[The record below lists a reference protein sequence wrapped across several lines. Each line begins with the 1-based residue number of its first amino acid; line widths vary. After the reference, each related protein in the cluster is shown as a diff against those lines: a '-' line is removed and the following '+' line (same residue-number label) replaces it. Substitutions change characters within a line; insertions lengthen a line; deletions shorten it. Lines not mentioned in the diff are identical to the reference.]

1 MDFLRKHKT
10 FIATLIISYVFLVT
24 TYYLTSVGIRPSTL
38 FLQMRRYIPCALAVA
53 LSVAAWQQAG
63 LKVKALL
70 PHALV
75 GVLWVLVYPICYWT
89 TFHSTLTF
97 IDKHYDQSFG
107 AYFFAFSVCLRLL
120 LLKLNGWQD
129 KTAFRYTFS
138 LLHLA
143 ALLIPLL
150 QLVYFANYKYP
161 ITEAASIALLQ
172 TNPAEAKEFILL
184 NFGYSGVFVIAML
197 LCALYLVFV
206 RLNAIRNTCDCVD
219 TGVNFGQK
227 SMACIFVVLIATVGY
242 GSKMFKNTGVMETY
256 VFAKEYFD
264 KTNKFKAYHDKNY
277 AAFDVAPTT
286 PRFSKPST
294 IIMVIGESASAY
306 YMSAFNDT
314 PNNNT
319 PWLRSMKNNDSFIL
333 FPHAYASWGQTV
345 PSLER
350 ALTEK
355 NQYNNKE
362 FNQSLTIID
371 IAKKAGYETYWF
383 SNQGYVSDAD
393 TPITLVAKTAD
404 HAQWLCEDKALNGK
418 PQYDGDLLNYL
429 KNVDPSKNNFVV
441 LHFMGSHE
449 ECINRYPQEFAKF
462 SKPNEFDMV
471 KNYDDSLAY
480 TDYILKNIHQ
490 YASEKLNLQ
499 AMLYFSDHGGDPYRK
514 RHPEQ
519 SGFKF
524 LQIPLFIYLSD
535 EYQELYPDAV
545 AVYKK
550 NRNKFFTNDLIFETV
565 ADLLQ
570 VKSSS
575 IDEGNSL
582 LNSKYKYTVDT
593 LTTNLGKNRLSE
605 DKEARKDN

>member
-1 MDFLRKHKT
+1 MDFLRKHKS
-10 FIATLIISYVFLVT
+10 FIGTLIITYIFLVT

-53 LSVAAWQQAG
+53 LSVATWQQAG

-184 NFGYSGVFVIAML
+184 NLGYSGILTIAML
-197 LCALYLVFV
+197 LVVLYFVFV
-206 RLNAIRNTCDCVD
+206 KLNTIQYGYDMED
-219 TGVNFGQK
+219 QGINFGKK
-227 SMACIFVVLIATVGY
+227 SLACIFAVLISTVGY
-242 GSKMFKNTGVMETY
+242 GSKMFINTGVMETY
-256 VFAKEYFD
+256 VFAKEYFE
-264 KTNKFKAYHDKNY
+264 KNKKFKAFHEQNFSSLK
-277 AAFDVAPTT
+277 VSPSM
-286 PRFSKPST
+286 PQFSKPST

-306 YMSAFNDT
+306 YMSAFSDT
-314 PNNNT
+314 PNDNT

-345 PSLER
+345 PALER

-362 FNQSLTIID
+362 FSQSFTIID

-383 SNQGYVSDAD
+383 SNQGYVSNAD

-404 HAQWLCEDKALNGK
+404 HSQWLCEDKELFGK

-429 KNVDPSKNNFVV
+429 KKVDATKNNFVV

-449 ECINRYPQEFAKF
+449 DCFNRYPQDFSKF
-462 SKPNEFDMV
+462 SKPNEFDMI

-480 TDYILKNIHQ
+480 TDYILKDIHQ
-490 YASEKLNLQ
+490 YASENLNLQ
-499 AMLYFSDHGGDPYRK
+499 AMLYFSDHGGYPYRK
-514 RHPEQ
+514 RHPDQ

-550 NRNKFFTNDLIFETV
+550 NRNKFFTNDLLFETV

-593 LTTNLGKNRLSE
+593 LTTNLGKNKLSE
-605 DKEARKDN
+605 DKKPRLDL